1 MTWPR
6 VALAVLVV
14 GVLAVA
20 QTEVLRINGHPS
32 SYLGL
37 RLFDAGDLNQDGV
50 GDVVSISDL
59 DSCPAPALG
68 LCGSD
73 AGSVRAYSGR
83 DGRLLWTVSGQ
94 QYDRLGRV
102 ASQIEDADGDGIR
115 DYAVGDRPL
124 LSPFFPPTE
133 EFHYGVI
140 SGATGLWLHWQTVTF
155 PTGGIALAQPT
166 AMGNV
171 GDINN
176 DGRGDYAYVVFAV
189 EPLSGGGYD
198 YPNYLDIHDGLT
210 GVRLRRHVSQWFNSF
225 ADHTPVGVEDVNQDG
240 YRDYLA
246 WFGNLQLS
254 SLTGVVFSGFDGI
267 ALRSFLLPPSTPASI
282 IDFVDDI
289 DGLGMRDIVL
299 AYNRFAPCLV
309 PGSFCGTI
317 NCISLETGVT
327 LWTRVGAPSESLGRS
342 IASVVDMNQDG
353 YRDIIAIASGP
364 DAAKI
369 ISGADGSLIQVVPGF
384 SDCASCSVADITG
397 DGVADFATSN
407 QLGGSAISPSI
418 SFYSTRSVLL
428 AHVSVLCSGCG
439 VIGGVN
445 LTADPPL
452 MGTLVGVRMS
462 GIPAGLSGGVWASL
476 FPPGPTD
483 LGGGCMLGLDPATI
497 LPLGTFLAP
506 ATGQHS
512 YLYALPQIPLS
523 AGLEIALQG
532 AIWPTA
538 APRGFDISNSLKLRL
553 GY

>member
-1 MTWPR
+1 MICPR

-14 GVLAVA
+14 GVLAA
-20 QTEVLRINGHPS
+20 GQTEVLRINGHPS

-133 EFHYGVI
+133 DFHYGVI
-140 SGATGLWLHWQTVTF
+140 SGATGLWLHRQTVTF

-198 YPNYLDIHDGLT
+198 YPNYLDIYDGLS

-225 ADHTPVGVEDVNQDG
+225 AEHTPVGVEDVNQDG
-240 YRDYLA
+240 YRDYVA
-246 WFGNLQLS
+246 WYGNLQLS
-254 SLTGVVFSGFDGI
+254 PLTGVVYSGLDG
-267 ALRSFLLPPSTPASI
+267 ASLRTFPLPPGTPA
-282 IDFVDDI
+282 FNVETTDDI
-289 DGLGMRDIVL
+289 DGLGMKDVIMADV
-299 AYNRFAPCLV
+299 YFGC
-309 PGSFCGTI
+309 PGLGGFCGNI
-317 NCISLETGVT
+317 KCISLESGTVI
-327 LWTRVGAPSESLGRS
+327 WSADGAPSESFGRD
-342 IASVVDMNQDG
+342 IATIVDMNQDG
-353 YRDIIAIASGP
+353 FRDVLEISAGP
-364 DAAKI
+364 ATAKI
-369 ISGADGSLIQVVPGF
+369 LSGVDGVLIQSVSGLATSAV
-384 SDCASCSVADITG
+384 CSVEDITG
-397 DGVADFATSN
+397 DGIADFATSN
-407 QLGGSAISPSI
+407 QIIGGAISRSI
-418 SFYSTRSVLL
+418 SLYASRSVSSPSALSL
-428 AHVSVLCSGCG
+428 IPGCG
-439 VIGGVN
+439 VIGS
-445 LTADPPL
+445 LELAADAPL
-452 MGTLVGVRMS
+452 MGTTVGVRMS

-476 FPPGPTD
+476 LPPGPTD

-497 LPLGTFLAP
+497 LPLGAFLAP
-506 ATGQHS
+506 AAGQHS